1 MYQCANVQIP
11 AVATSDPEQT
21 CLFVLCSP
29 HQWTQTYQTTVC
41 IGLVQKCVY
50 NVQYTQLGLR
60 ATAKC
65 KEENSFGLGRSIFFS
80 SNIFLDIVLCVLE
93 GTHPPCISWEIPRQ
107 VAALFPFSQEI
118 PPTSPSTSPAL
129 YIFPASSNFSW
140 FPPNSHPPHFNNT
153 PLYYVSCL
161 LKWFLI
167 LPFSREISLFPN
179 LLYPV
184 FPNFPLI
191 FSPGYLPKRVLF
203 QTSESS
209 GPNSPYLTTHPPY
222 HVRAYASPLPTS

>member
-1 MYQCANVQIP
+1 MCKCANPCGCNLWSRANMFVCPPQSASMNPNIPNHSLHRSRAKVCVQCAIHTVRP
-11 AVATSDPEQT
+11 ESD
-21 CLFVLCSP
+21 
-29 HQWTQTYQTTVC
+29 
-41 IGLVQKCVY
+41 
-50 NVQYTQLGLR
+50 
-60 ATAKC
+60 C
-65 KEENSFGLGRSIFFS
+65 KEENSFGLGVSKFFP
-80 SNIFLDIVLCVLE
+80 SNLFLDIVLCVLE
-93 GTHPPCISWEIPRQ
+93 GTHPPCISREIPRQ

-184 FPNFPLI
+184 SPNFPLI
-191 FSPGYLPKRVLF
+191 FF
-203 QTSESS
+203 QDICQK
-209 GPNSPYLTTHPPY
+209 
-222 HVRAYASPLPTS
+222 SPLSNVWKLRP